1 MQEKMPETAS
11 KRSRAYVYLVA
22 FIAAAGGFN
31 WGYDVILMSGA
42 ILFMKSSFN
51 IGGMNFV
58 LFSHTFGAA
67 WIEGF
72 TMTSA
77 IYGILVGMLVGGRLA
92 DRIGR
97 KRTLILA
104 AMLLIVAA
112 IGTTVPKTLSVWNA
126 FRIMGGIGGGLA
138 SLVSPMYISEIAPA
152 DRRGSLVTFNQ
163 LAIVLG
169 AFMANLSTYVVA
181 KYLGSNPEC
190 WRWMFGSA
198 CLPILV
204 FLVGLFLIPE
214 SPRWLVMNRRAEDAS
229 AILTQVGGAENAE
242 RAIQEISQDLGRE
255 PGTYRELLQ
264 PGVRIALLVA
274 VGLALFQQF
283 VGVSP
288 LIYYAPEI
296 FVKAGISSNASAIG
310 NTVILRVGDIVWTL
324 FAIFGVDK
332 FGRRPLLLVGT
343 LGIAL
348 GQFLM
353 GLCFSHHSSPLSL
366 LLVFFLCEAAYGF
379 SLAPL
384 AWLISTELFPT
395 RLRARGMSIAAFVM
409 LGSGL
414 MLAQIFP
421 PLLEFFR
428 RHFSSEAGAFWAYA
442 VFCVAAFVFSF
453 FVVVETKGKTLEQI
467 SASYAG

>member
-1 MQEKMPETAS
+1 MPEAAS

-112 IGTTVPKTLSVWNA
+112 IGTTVPRTLSLWNA

-163 LAIVLG
+163 MAIVLG
-169 AFMANLSTYVVA
+169 AFMANLSTFVVA

-198 CLPILV
+198 CPPIFI
-204 FLVGLFLIPE
+204 FLVGLFFIPE
-214 SPRWLVMNRRAEDAS
+214 SPRWLVMNQRAEDAS
-229 AILTQVGGAENAE
+229 AILNQVAGAENAE
-242 RAIQEISQDLGRE
+242 RVIQEISKDLGQE
-255 PGTYRELLQ
+255 TGTYRELIQ
-264 PGVRIALLVA
+264 PGVRIALLIA
-274 VGLALFQQF
+274 VSLALFQQF

-296 FVKAGISSNASAIG
+296 FVKAGISSNATAIG
-310 NTVILRVGDIVWTL
+310 NTVILRVGDILWTL

-348 GQFLM
+348 GQLLM
-353 GLCFSHHSSPLSL
+353 GLCFSNHSTPLCL

-414 MLAQIFP
+414 VLAQIFP
-421 PLLEFFR
+421 PMLEFFR
-428 RHFSSEAGAFWAYA
+428 RHFSSEAGAFWVYA
-442 VFCVAAFVFSF
+442 VFGVAAFLFSF
-453 FVVVETKGKTLEQI
+453 FAVVETKGKTLEQI
-467 SASYAG
+467 AASYAAWR

>member
-1 MQEKMPETAS
+1 MPETAS

-58 LFSHTFGAA
+58 LFSHTFGGA

-104 AMLLIVAA
+104 ALLLIVAA
-112 IGTTVPKTLSVWNA
+112 IGTTVPRTLSLWNV

-169 AFMANLSTYVVA
+169 AFMANLSTFVVA

-198 CLPILV
+198 CPPIFI
-204 FLVGLFLIPE
+204 FLLGLFLIPE
-214 SPRWLVMNRRAEDAS
+214 SPRWLVMNHRAEDAS
-229 AILTQVGGAENAE
+229 AILTQIGGKENAE
-242 RAIQEISQDLGRE
+242 RAIQEISQDLGQE
-255 PGTYRELLQ
+255 TGTYRELIQ
-264 PGVRIALLVA
+264 PGVRIALLIA
-274 VGLALFQQF
+274 LGLALFQQL

-310 NTVILRVGDIVWTL
+310 NTVILRVGDILWTL

-343 LGIAL
+343 LGVTL
-348 GQFLM
+348 GQLLM
-353 GLCFSHHSSPLSL
+353 GLCFSNHSTPLSL

-414 MLAQIFP
+414 VLAQIFP
-421 PLLEFFR
+421 PMLEFFR
-428 RHFSSEAGAFWAYA
+428 RHFSSEAGAFWVYA
-442 VFCVAAFVFSF
+442 VFGVAAFLFSF
-453 FVVVETKGKTLEQI
+453 FAVVETKGKTLEQI
-467 SASYAG
+467 AASYAGWR